1 MITSPLEADDSIVN
15 ELEQPLLSQEDNDGV
30 GDMSF
35 SHDDI
40 VSQYNNNTM
49 SPTSV
54 DIRNYARNLLSTNN
68 TNIHSK
74 RLNHQRCQ
82 CKKVRIIVII
92 LFAVLVWIGL
102 FASISSTW
110 SCDLYNVEYPK
121 GELALSITG
130 IGVWN
135 YQHEVHIK
143 DDNKKVQQH
152 DNSISQQTK
161 KVCVD
166 YTAITKHTEI
176 SGMKDFFPSSN
187 ALQIYSIIAPSC
199 YFFGLI
205 ILLTIAGVFPEI
217 FTRSE
222 QTLLEQY
229 PSIIYPIITSGVF
242 LILAGIFHTI
252 TMHDLSSN
260 DSVSPICNPQYSNC
274 VIGKGGIRASFAI
287 FTSFVSGLVTCTS
300 IYFIGRRARTRRILG
315 EG

>member
-1 MITSPLEADDSIVN
+1 MPTTPLEAEDIIVN
-15 ELEQPLLSQEDNDGV
+15 ELLEQPLLSQDND
-30 GDMSF
+30 
-35 SHDDI
+35 DDDDQI
-40 VSQYNNNTM
+40 VKQYNNNNM
-49 SPTSV
+49 SPKSL

-74 RLNHQRCQ
+74 RLLHQRRCQ
-82 CKKVRIIVII
+82 CKKVRIIMII
-92 LFAVLVWIGL
+92 LFIVLVWIGL
-102 FASISSTW
+102 FASISCTW

-143 DDNKKVQQH
+143 DDNQKIQQH
-152 DNSISQQTK
+152 NNSIPETK

-166 YTAITKHTEI
+166 YTAVTKHTEI

-217 FTRSE
+217 FTQSE
-222 QTLLEQY
+222 QTLEHY
-229 PSIIYPIITSGVF
+229 PSIIYPIITAGVF
-242 LILAGIFHTI
+242 LILAGIFHTVI
-252 TMHDLSSN
+252 MHGLSSSN
-260 DSVSPICNPQYSNC
+260 SVSPICSPKYSDC
-274 VIGKGGIRASFAI
+274 LIGTGGMRTAFAI
-287 FTSFVSGLVTCTS
+287 FTSFVSGLVTCTTV
-300 IYFIGRRARTRRILG
+300 YFIGRRARTRRILG

>member
-1 MITSPLEADDSIVN
+1 MPTTPLEAEDTIVN
-15 ELEQPLLSQEDNDGV
+15 DLEQPL
-30 GDMSF
+30 F

-40 VSQYNNNTM
+40 ISQYNNNTM

-68 TNIHSK
+68 TNVHSE
-74 RLNHQRCQ
+74 RLRHQRRCQ
-82 CKKVRIIVII
+82 CKKVRIIMII
-92 LFAVLVWIGL
+92 LFVVLVWIGL
-102 FASISSTW
+102 FASISCTW

-166 YTAITKHTEI
+166 YTAVTKHTEI

-205 ILLTIAGVFPEI
+205 ILLTIAGVYPEI
-217 FTRSE
+217 FTQSE
-222 QTLLEQY
+222 QFFLEQY

-242 LILAGIFHTI
+242 LILAGIFHII

-260 DSVSPICNPQYSNC
+260 DSVSPICNPKYSDC
-274 VIGKGGIRASFAI
+274 LIGTGGMRTAFAI
-287 FTSFVSGLVTCTS
+287 FTSFVSGLVTCTTVYLIS
-300 IYFIGRRARTRRILG
+300 CRRARTRRILS

>member
-1 MITSPLEADDSIVN
+1 MSTTPLEADDSIVN
-15 ELEQPLLSQEDNDGV
+15 DLEQPLLSQEKNDND
-30 GDMSF
+30 DQ
-35 SHDDI
+35 I
-40 VSQYNNNTM
+40 VSQYNNNTTM
-49 SPTSV
+49 SPKSL
-54 DIRNYARNLLSTNN
+54 DIRNYARNLLSTN
-68 TNIHSK
+68 TNIRSERFH
-74 RLNHQRCQ
+74 RQRCQ
-82 CKKVRIIVII
+82 CTKVRIIMII

-102 FASISSTW
+102 FASISCTW

-130 IGVWN
+130 IGVWS

-152 DNSISQQTK
+152 DNSIPQTK

-166 YTAITKHTEI
+166 YTAVTKHTEI

-205 ILLTIAGVFPEI
+205 ILFTIAGVFPEI
-217 FTRSE
+217 FSG

-242 LILAGIFHTI
+242 LIMAGIFHTI
-252 TMHDLSSN
+252 TMHDLSS
-260 DSVSPICNPQYSNC
+260 STSGSPICNPKYSDC
-274 VIGKGGIRASFAI
+274 IIGKGGMRAAFAI
-287 FTSFVSGLVTCTS
+287 STSFISGLVTCTT
-300 IYFIGRRARTRRILG
+300 IYFIGCRSRTRRILG